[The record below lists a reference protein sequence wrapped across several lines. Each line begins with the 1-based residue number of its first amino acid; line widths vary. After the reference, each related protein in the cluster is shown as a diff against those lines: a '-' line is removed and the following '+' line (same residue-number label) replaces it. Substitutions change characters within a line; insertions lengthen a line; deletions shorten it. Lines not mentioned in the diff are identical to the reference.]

1 MGIPLG
7 HKLKIIKKIKDI
19 RAAKGMSVPQ
29 SREGTRP
36 KPKEIQYKDGISSKP
51 VTNNEYEELPDPHML
66 EQQLKAQKQKE
77 QPGMIPVLKKTNNS
91 NVGIEELK
99 DGQYDE
105 AESHKGFLEA
115 LNAWRGVAKKD
126 DEPASTKSNK
136 KVKFQ
141 EVEKSWALQ
150 ND

>member
-66 EQQLKAQKQKE
+66 EQQLKAQK
-77 QPGMIPVLKKTNNS
+77 
-91 NVGIEELK
+91 
-99 DGQYDE
+99 
-105 AESHKGFLEA
+105 
-115 LNAWRGVAKKD
+115 
-126 DEPASTKSNK
+126 
-136 KVKFQ
+136 
-141 EVEKSWALQ
+141 
-150 ND
+150 